1 MNFENITTGDT
12 VAETSFDD
20 VPAKNM
26 KIVTALM
33 EDPNPI
39 HFDRRA
45 TEQMGR
51 PGLVNQGPINMSYL
65 TQAALAVA
73 ESPTDLTS
81 LEARF
86 EENVF
91 EGDDVT
97 AVATVDE
104 KYEEDGDEYVDL
116 DLVLEKADGTTAVTG
131 AATIRLPTGEPT

>member
-1 MNFENITTGDT
+1 MKFQNITIGDT
-12 VAETSFDD
+12 VAEKSFDD

-45 TEQMGR
+45 IEQMSR
-51 PGLVNQGPINMSYL
+51 PGLVNQGPINMSYM

-81 LEARF
+81 LDARF

-91 EGDDVT
+91 EGDDVLAT
-97 AVATVDE
+97 ATVDE
-104 KYEEDGDEYVDL
+104 KYEEDGEGYVNL
-116 DLVLEKADGTTAVTG
+116 DLLLEKADGTTAVTG
-131 AATIRLPTGEPT
+131 TATVRLPKGESV